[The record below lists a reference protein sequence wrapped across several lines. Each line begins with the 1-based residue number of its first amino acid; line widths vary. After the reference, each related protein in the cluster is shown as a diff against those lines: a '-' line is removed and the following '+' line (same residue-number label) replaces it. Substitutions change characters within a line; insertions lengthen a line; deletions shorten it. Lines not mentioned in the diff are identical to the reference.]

1 MTGKTLC
8 VLGCGTSLNSLTSLQ
23 IYRPILIPTPT
34 GNLGTPILRSLL
46 NAPNNANE
54 LPLTSYIACVHSAS
68 SETRLNT
75 LFAEP
80 IKSGKLSVSRG
91 NNASAIARSDVII
104 LAVDPAQVEATLAED
119 GVREAF
125 LQEGEGK
132 LAISVIAGLSRTH
145 LSSLILGEKNE
156 VMEKSG
162 SKKAPHV
169 LRTLP
174 NVCAQVSQSLTALEA
189 PGPDFPNSHLRTAE
203 AIFSTIG
210 KPLHISP
217 RHMSA
222 TTAVAGS
229 TPAFWAVITDA
240 LIDAA
245 VAVGL
250 PRPLAQAQIYQ
261 SMRGSAEMLQSG
273 LQPGELRDMGTSP
286 EGCTIAGVMVLEEMG
301 VRGALG
307 RALRESVTVARA
319 MGGEGEDKGHVND
332 TRRV

>member
-1 MTGKTLC
+1 M
-8 VLGCGTSLNSLTSLQ
+8 
-23 IYRPILIPTPT
+23 
-34 GNLGTPILRSLL
+34 
-46 NAPNNANE
+46 
-54 LPLTSYIACVHSAS
+54 HSAS

-75 LFAEP
+75 LLAEP
-80 IKSGKLSVSRG
+80 ISSGRLSVRRG
-91 NNASAIARSDVII
+91 NNASAIARSGVII
-104 LAVDPAQVEATLAED
+104 LAVDPAQVESMLAED

-125 LQEGEGK
+125 LQEEGEEKGK
-132 LAISVIAGLSRTH
+132 LVISVIAGLSRTH
-145 LSSLILGEKNE
+145 LSSLIQGDSNQGGKNN
-156 VMEKSG
+156 KG
-162 SKKAPHV
+162 KKPQI

-174 NVCAQVSQSLTALEA
+174 NVCAQVSQSLTALET
-189 PGPDFPNSHLRTAE
+189 PSPDFPQTHLRTAE

-217 RHMSA
+217 AHMSA

-319 MGGEGEDKGHVND
+319 MGGEGGDRGHVND